1 MQALPVL
8 GKGFDESQLHLIVK
22 PANDSRGMPENSL
35 QKSFSAEKDRTSNV
49 AKIKVVVF
57 LLFYFLLIAI
67 IYALFQSSH
76 I

>member
-1 MQALPVL
+1 MQALPVPT
-8 GKGFDESQLHLIVK
+8 KCFDDPQLHLFAK
-22 PANDSRGMPENSL
+22 PTNDPLGMPENNL

-57 LLFYFLLIAI
+57 LFFFFLIAT
-67 IYALFQSSH
+67 YCALVQIQH